1 MWGREIATV
10 FAVVALLHPTAAG
23 ADAVLS
29 FDPASP
35 AALVSRIRAVD
46 LARLG
51 ADLSDGGLEL
61 PTRLDVALLSE
72 ADERVRAVPYWI
84 TGLALEPTT
93 VVIFHERV
101 LRYPYDSLESVFRH
115 EVTHLA
121 LSSRAGGR
129 PLPRWLHEGVAM
141 SVDRGWD
148 TRGRFR
154 LLLEMTGSPA
164 TDDLT
169 RLFASASQPDAAQAY
184 GLSAALVA
192 DIEQRHGRTAPARI
206 AARVALGIPFATAFE
221 QETGETPDQA
231 AGHAWRTYRR
241 WTIWVAAITSETA
254 IWAVI
259 VVLAVAGSF
268 VQIRRRSRRRARWDE
283 LESMN
288 VEEHSQRHR

>member
-1 MWGREIATV
+1 M
-10 FAVVALLHPTAAG
+10 ALLHPAPAG
-23 ADAVLS
+23 ADTVLS
-29 FDPASP
+29 FDPESP
-35 AALVSRIRAVD
+35 PALASRIRVID
-46 LARLG
+46 VTRLE
-51 ADLSDGGLEL
+51 ADLSDSGLTL
-61 PTRLDVALLSE
+61 PPRLDVALLSE
-72 ADERVRAVPYWI
+72 DDERVRAVPYWI

-121 LSSRAGGR
+121 LSARAGGR

-154 LLLEMTGSPA
+154 LLIEMTGNPA
-164 TDDLT
+164 TADLT
-169 RLFASASQPDAAQAY
+169 RLFASESQPDAAQAY

-192 DIEQRHGRTAPARI
+192 DIRRRHGRTAPARI
-206 AARVALGIPFATAFE
+206 AARVATGIPFPTAFE

-231 AGHAWRTYRR
+231 ADRAWRGYRR
-241 WTIWVAAITSETA
+241 WTVWVAVITSETA

-259 VVLAVAGSF
+259 VVLAVIGSF

-283 LESMN
+283 TESQDM
-288 VEEHSQRHR
+288 EGSHRRVDR